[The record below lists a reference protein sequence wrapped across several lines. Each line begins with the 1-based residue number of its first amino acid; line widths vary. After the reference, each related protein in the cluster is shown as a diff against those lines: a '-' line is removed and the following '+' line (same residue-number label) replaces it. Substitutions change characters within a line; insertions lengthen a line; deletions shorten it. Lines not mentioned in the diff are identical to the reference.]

1 MVLLMY
7 HYSQSNIYEAIFE
20 AKTTSGDTHL
30 GGEDFDNRLTV
41 LYKSLNINLKN
52 ADFKTNQRALHR
64 LRTVCERVK
73 RTLT

>member
-30 GGEDFDNRLTV
+30 GAEDFDNRLTV
-41 LYKSLNINLKN
+41 LYKSSNINLKKCR
-52 ADFKTNQRALHR
+52 F
-64 LRTVCERVK
+64 
-73 RTLT
+73 